1 VGLRCGQSVPIVG
14 RARNPLLLDPIAEL
28 DFFEEQHRYR
38 WRGDWVLDNV
48 SEVCSDELTPFA
60 KKRIEETRLGPD
72 GWELRGRTIHRCLD
86 AQLTNQPFVHEDR
99 WDAWL
104 DPLLDEPMFKGIET
118 LATEFR
124 LVDRYNNVAGSFD
137 FLVSSDAGVTLGDLK
152 TVGSRKAVSGR
163 KPATRQLG
171 AYAKMLSQ
179 HFGHIRIDRCVTVVS
194 GPERCRV
201 ITEDPQE
208 CIEAWEEALGVYRAK
223 QDAAFDF

>member
-1 VGLRCGQSVPIVG
+1 MPIVG
-14 RARNPLLLDPIAEL
+14 RARKPLLLHPIKEL
-28 DFFEEQHRYR
+28 DFFEQQHRYR
-38 WRGDWVLDNV
+38 WRGNWVLDNV

-60 KKRIEETRLGPD
+60 KQRIEETRHGPD
-72 GWELRGRTIHRCLD
+72 GWELRGRTIHRCWE
-86 AQLTNQPFVHEDR
+86 AHLTDQPFVHETR

-104 DPLLDEPMFKGIET
+104 DPLFDEPLFKGSET

-124 LVDRYNNVAGSFD
+124 LVDRYNNVAGSLD
-137 FLVSSDAGVTLGDLK
+137 FLVSSDAGITLGDLK

-171 AYAKMLSQ
+171 AYAKMLGQ
-179 HFGHIRIDRCVTVVS
+179 HFGHIKIDRCVTVVS

-208 CIEAWEEALGVYRAK
+208 CIEAWEEAFGVYRAK
-223 QDAAFDF
+223 RPTFDF

>member
-1 VGLRCGQSVPIVG
+1 MGLLCRQSVPIVG
-14 RARNPLLLDPIAEL
+14 RVRKPLLLDPIKEL
-28 DFFEEQHRYR
+28 DFFEQQHRYR
-38 WRGDWVLDNV
+38 WRGNWVLDNV

-60 KKRIEETRLGPD
+60 KQRIEETRHGPD
-72 GWELRGRTIHRCLD
+72 GWELRGRTIHRCWEANL
-86 AQLTNQPFVHEDR
+86 LNQPFVHEDR
-99 WDAWL
+99 WDPWL
-104 DPLLDEPMFKGIET
+104 DPLFDEPLFKGSET

-137 FLVSSDAGVTLGDLK
+137 FLIKSDAGITLGDLK

-171 AYAKMLSQ
+171 AYAKMLGQ
-179 HFGHIRIDRCVTVVS
+179 HFGHIKIDRCVTVVS

-208 CIEAWEEALGVYRAK
+208 CIEAWEEAFGVYRAK
-223 QDAAFDF
+223 RPTFDF